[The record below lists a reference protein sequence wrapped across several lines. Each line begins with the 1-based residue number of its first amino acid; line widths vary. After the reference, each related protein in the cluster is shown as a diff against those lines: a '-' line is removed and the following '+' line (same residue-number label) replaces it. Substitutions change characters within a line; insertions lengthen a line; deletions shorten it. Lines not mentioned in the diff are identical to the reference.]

1 MSKKIAVI
9 SSKTKDAQAAK
20 KKLEGLYPTA
30 PEAEADIIVAL
41 GGDGFMLET
50 LHRTLPH
57 CKPIFGMNRGTV
69 GFLMNEYR
77 PDGLM
82 ERLSNAKLHLLH
94 PLRMKA
100 GTKGGKSHQALAI
113 NEVALLRQT
122 RLAAKIRIY
131 VDGKVMME
139 ELVAD
144 GVLRRHQGKGTY
156 VTEQTPEAANFHFFR
171 LVGGDGE
178 RVLPESRSE
187 VVVTVRAGAA
197 AARRLGV
204 AEGDEIVVIERV
216 RAIAGRPAILET
228 VEVPAALM
236 PGLEAE
242 TPLPNALYPH
252 YQARHGVSVTSTE
265 DRLSAVAAD
274 AAAAKALGVAEGT
287 PLLLVERVA
296 HDLSGR
302 AVEWRRSRFLSGDLA
317 YAVTLG

>member
-100 GTKGGKSHQALAI
+100 GTRDGKSHQALAI
-113 NEVALLRQT
+113 NEVSLLRQT
-122 RLAAKIRIY
+122 RLAAKIRIH

-144 GVLRRHQGKGTY
+144 GVLVATPAGSTAYNLSAHGPIIPLGTELMALTPISAFRPRRWRGALL
-156 VTEQTPEAANFHFFR
+156 PLSSNIR
-171 LVGGDGE
+171 L
-178 RVLPESRSE
+178 
-187 VVVTVRAGAA
+187 
-197 AARRLGV
+197 
-204 AEGDEIVVIERV
+204 EI
-216 RAIAGRPAILET
+216 
-228 VEVPAALM
+228 
-236 PGLEAE
+236 LEAE
-242 TPLPNALYPH
+242 YRP
-252 YQARHGVSVTSTE
+252 V
-265 DRLSAVAAD
+265 SAVAD
-274 AAAAKALGVAEGT
+274 QTEIRDVIDITIAEDKS
-287 PLLLVERVA
+287 VELKLMFDPD
-296 HDLSGR
+296 HDLDKRILMEQFVAS
-302 AVEWRRSRFLSGDLA
+302 
-317 YAVTLG
+317 

>member
-1 MSKKIAVI
+1 MPKQTHRPLYIRIRGALVARLTSGEWKPGAMLPG
-9 SSKTKDAQAAK
+9 DA
-20 KKLEGLYPTA
+20 
-30 PEAEADIIVAL
+30 
-41 GGDGFMLET
+41 
-50 LHRTLPH
+50 
-57 CKPIFGMNRGTV
+57 
-69 GFLMNEYR
+69 
-77 PDGLM
+77 
-82 ERLSNAKLHLLH
+82 
-94 PLRMKA
+94 
-100 GTKGGKSHQALAI
+100 ALAA
-113 NEVALLRQT
+113 ELGVSHGTMRKVVDS
-122 RLAAKIRIY
+122 LA
-131 VDGKVMME
+131 
-139 ELVAD
+139 AD

-171 LVGGDGE
+171 LVDANGE
-178 RVLPESRSE
+178 RVLPEAARE
-187 VVVTVRAGAA
+187 AVVTVRAGAA